1 MGILYITEFAD
12 EGKDQSGNLAPVAM
26 MPPIAQQAIT
36 FTTSTQSAVLNAQTR
51 LVRLHTDSICSVRFA
66 VNPTAV
72 TTDARLAANMT
83 EYFAVPPG
91 SGLKIA
97 AVTNT

>member
-12 EGKDQSGNLAPVAM
+12 EGKDQNGNLAPVAM

-51 LVRLHTDSICSVRFA
+51 LVRLHTHTLSSLTAA

-72 TTDARLAANMT
+72 TTDMRLAANQT
-83 EYFAVPPG
+83 EYVAVPAG

-97 AVTNT
+97 AVSNT

>member
-1 MGILYITEFAD
+1 MGILYITEYAD
-12 EGKDQSGNLAPVAM
+12 VGRDQNGNLAPVAM
-26 MPPIAQQAIT
+26 LPPLNQQAIT

-51 LVRLHTDSICSVRFA
+51 LVRLHTDSICSFRAA

-72 TTDARLAANMT
+72 TTDARLAANQT

-91 SGLKIA
+91 STLKIA
-97 AVTNT
+97 AVANT

>member
-12 EGKDQSGNLAPVAM
+12 EGRDANGNLAPVAM

-51 LVRLHTDSICSVRFA
+51 LVRLHTDSICSVRAA

-72 TTDARLAANMT
+72 TTDARLAANQT
-83 EYFAVPPG
+83 EYFAVPAG

-97 AVTNT
+97 AIANT

>member
-1 MGILYITEFAD
+1 MGILYITEYAD
-12 EGKDQSGNLAPVAM
+12 EGKDQNGNLAPVAM
-26 MPPIAQQAIT
+26 LPPLAQQAIT

-51 LVRLHTDSICSVRFA
+51 LVRLHTDSICSFRAA

-72 TTDARLAANMT
+72 TTDARMAAGQT

-91 SGLKIA
+91 STLKIA
-97 AVTNT
+97 AVSNT